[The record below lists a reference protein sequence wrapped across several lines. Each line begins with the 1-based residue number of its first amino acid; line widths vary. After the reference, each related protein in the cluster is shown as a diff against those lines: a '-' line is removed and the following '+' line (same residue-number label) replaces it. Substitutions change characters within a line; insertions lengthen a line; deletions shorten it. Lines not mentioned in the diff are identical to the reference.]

1 MPAIVSLVLITNRTS
16 LYDLEVFCFEFLVL
30 IRCPSYHLLDSDS
43 RTSRAW
49 YMSESSGLFLNKLVS
64 SFSLKTVQ
72 IRSRSTTWV
81 FAASLVN
88 GSFSGTGT
96 YWVGFVL
103 SAQCQRIRCRPHQM
117 LLCPEVAVTYYYD
130 NQLFT
135 MPYLLINWSKSCI
148 ANLPLSWHYDPH
160 GWRVL
165 RSLSGKSWANG

>member
-1 MPAIVSLVLITNRTS
+1 MILRFPASNSWCWLGAHHITYLTRTVG
-16 LYDLEVFCFEFLVL
+16 LRGRD
-30 IRCPSYHLLDSDS
+30 ICPSPLDYFSISLCPHS
-43 RTSRAW
+43 RWKLSR
-49 YMSESSGLFLNKLVS
+49 YVLVPRPE
-64 SFSLKTVQ
+64 K
-72 IRSRSTTWV
+72 RAV

-88 GSFSGTGT
+88 SSFSGTGT

-117 LLCPEVAVTYYYD
+117 LHCPEVAVTYYYD